1 MCLLVEVPG
10 RHQDDLPQGPVD
22 PRQIQ
27 LRLQV
32 VVQDAASR
40 PASVELPPRATFSPQ
55 HLLAPARPRAAD
67 RRDDALPTEALIFR
81 GGGHAALEVVRRNLI
96 KTFVKLT
103 PEGACRRAGRKLPTL
118 TRMTAA
124 FAFRGV
130 LGASC
135 CKHRS
140 ALGGCTSAAATAAA
154 AVAAGGAS
162 GRLAALRRRAAR
174 DFGATLLGDAVA
186 AAAAPVGHLAT
197 MQRTLTPPG
206 GCKLVLLRLCE
217 VADAVRVDR

>member
-32 VVQDAASR
+32 VVQDAVSR

-67 RRDDALPTEALIFR
+67 RRDALPTDALIFR
-81 GGGHAALEVVRRNLI
+81 GGGHTTLEIVRRNLI
-96 KTFVKLT
+96 KTTVKFT
-103 PEGACRRAGRKLPTL
+103 PEGACRRAGGKLPTL

-124 FAFRGV
+124 FAFRAV

-135 CKHRS
+135 CRHRS
-140 ALGGCTSAAATAAA
+140 ALWGCTPAAATAAA

-162 GRLAALRRRAAR
+162 GGLAALRRRAAR
-174 DFGATLLGDAVA
+174 GFGATLLDDAA
-186 AAAAPVGHLAT
+186 ATAAAPVGHLAT